1 MFLYL
6 RGEMVYTFYIID
18 VDSQL
23 IFYMLF
29 TWMEIFLNGLVCP
42 NDWRDIQTSNHLF
55 SNAFERQRR
64 SKTNDLMFAKVEIQ
78 NFQNVNKRKFRL
90 LIWNIV
96 TLYFIV
102 VSFLE
107 IRDLCVVVMAW
118 FSILYIEYRG
128 TEVHGSVF
136 FSSFCM

>member
-1 MFLYL
+1 
-6 RGEMVYTFYIID
+6 
-18 VDSQL
+18 
-23 IFYMLF
+23 
-29 TWMEIFLNGLVCP
+29 MEIFLNGFVCP

-128 TEVHGSVF
+128 TEVHGSGYF
-136 FSSFCM
+136 FEFLHVILFDCGLLNSKIVKNYHKILENHRKIIV